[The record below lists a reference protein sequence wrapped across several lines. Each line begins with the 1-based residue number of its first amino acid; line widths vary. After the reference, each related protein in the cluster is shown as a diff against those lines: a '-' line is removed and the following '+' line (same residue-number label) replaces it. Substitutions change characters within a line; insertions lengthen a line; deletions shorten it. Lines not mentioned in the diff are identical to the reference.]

1 MTLIRQ
7 KGGEEASG
15 APDSMLRLFDYL
27 GNKVISWGKYLVG
40 ISALL
45 YRSLKAF
52 FTSQKEG
59 QKVVTDVIFRQIL
72 FTGVEAL
79 PVISF
84 VALLLGVIV
93 IVQSIAQFTK
103 FGAEDYLGQVLVMVI
118 IRELGPL
125 LTAIIVIGRSA
136 TAIAIELGNMIV
148 DHEMEALK
156 VMGVDPL
163 RFIVAPRL
171 IGVIITVIC
180 LTIYFCLVALIG
192 GFIVSRFVLVL
203 PFGVFIETLL
213 SAITLNDIFVCLLK
227 SAIFG
232 LLIALICI
240 FHGLSVK
247 VSSTEVPQVTT
258 KAVVSSI
265 FFCFTLNSVI
275 TVLFYM

>member
-1 MTLIRQ
+1 MI
-7 KGGEEASG
+7 E
-15 APDSMLRLFDYL
+15 LFDYL
-27 GNKVISWGKYLVG
+27 GNKAVSWVKYLWG
-40 ISALL
+40 ISILL
-45 YRSLKAF
+45 YQSLKAF

-59 QKVVTDVIFRQIL
+59 QRVVTDVIFRQIL

-84 VALLLGVIV
+84 VALLLGAIV

-103 FGAEDYLGQVLVMVI
+103 FGAEEYLGQVLVLVI

-125 LTAIIVIGRSA
+125 LTAVIVIGRSA

-156 VMGVDPL
+156 VIGVDHL
-163 RFIVAPRL
+163 RFVVAPRI
-171 IGVIITVIC
+171 IGVTITVVC
-180 LTIYFCLVALIG
+180 LTIYFCLVAIIG
-192 GFIVSRFVLVL
+192 GFIVSRFIMVL
-203 PFGVFIETLL
+203 PFGVFIEHLL
-213 SAITLNDIFVCLLK
+213 SAATIGDIFVCFLK

-232 LLIALICI
+232 LLIALICV

-258 KAVVSSI
+258 RAVVSSI
-265 FFCFTLNSVI
+265 FFCFALNGIV